1 MDDSDRPTRDEK
13 FHEEGYVWIKY
24 CLFASNILF
33 LMVGTM
39 VLALGAWLRTDSRF
53 RDFLSERYRQIVQD
67 AFWEAPTL
75 YIFSYLLITLGGVM
89 IVIALFGCCGAVQR
103 SKMMLSI
110 YAVILFLLML
120 FTLGCGIFILY
131 KRDGIDVELQDAL
144 NYMVQHYY
152 QGAGIIQESLD
163 RLQQAFRCCGNAG
176 CSDFAAFHQDPPR
189 TCDIRCDGCH
199 YRIWTALHIGFSV
212 AIVVF
217 LIVIVVQLVAV
228 AMSLYMVIAIPKH
241 QFHPEYYYTE
251 HQNRA
256 YLRSLPFAD
265 VAFVMTERTHS
276 SERNVEANEDSGGAS
291 PGADSWLPSFVQHR
305 MNERAGT
312 ADIGRGGDEFFRQLR
327 NVGNAFLS
335 RHQTSPT
342 PQSSRDLNDVF
353 PEQGSPGGSVTR
365 SGSHVGGLSARRSND
380 TNGVT
385 VIDVDTSSPSPLMNQ
400 TDELSEIDS
409 EEANQTDEEV
419 DFSTREGL
427 IRGLRRVNQRMNQ
440 PDTPIYCLLYV
451 VVFIPFLLLVLLKN
465 IVDSIY
471 ESIAFLIIVGGH
483 VFMSQ
488 LFSDSSGRGMKFWT
502 LMGMCLFA
510 TYETLV
516 HMDSLH
522 FLKESL
528 LFVTVPK
535 SEEEVRFTSILYIV
549 IVSNY
554 VVKTTFLV
562 TKLAVSIAPMFSEKR
577 KRRLY
582 QWLEYTS
589 ILYCNLLPFPQWLRY
604 FNNVFFVML
613 YILLKFCLS
622 TKMIRSWLLNTRCL
636 FRLTT
641 VGTIPSTEEI
651 AKDDHCSICCS
662 TFSQP
667 IKLSCNHL
675 FCEDCVSTWLDKQD
689 TCPICRQ
696 KVSTEDNQFKNGDS
710 QLIPNLY

>member
-1 MDDSDRPTRDEK
+1 MMDDSDRPTRDEK

-33 LMVGTM
+33 L
-39 VLALGAWLRTDSRF
+39 
-53 RDFLSERYRQIVQD
+53 D

-163 RLQQAFRCCGNAG
+163 RLQQAFRCCA
-176 CSDFAAFHQDPPR
+176 
-189 TCDIRCDGCH
+189 
-199 YRIWTALHIGFSV
+199 
-212 AIVVF
+212 
-217 LIVIVVQLVAV
+217 
-228 AMSLYMVIAIPKH
+228 
-241 QFHPEYYYTE
+241 
-251 HQNRA
+251 
-256 YLRSLPFAD
+256 FAD